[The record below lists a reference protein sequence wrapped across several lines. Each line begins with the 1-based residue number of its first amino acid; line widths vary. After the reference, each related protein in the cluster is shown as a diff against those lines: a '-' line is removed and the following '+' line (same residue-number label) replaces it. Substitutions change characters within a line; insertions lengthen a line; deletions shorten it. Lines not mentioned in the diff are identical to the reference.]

1 MTLNYHRI
9 RVPGLEGRTSS
20 NSESGHKS
28 IKYGDNNATAG
39 TTMTTSCNRQ
49 VDKSN
54 NRSEEM
60 EKNFAQKACKNIV
73 QKNCKTRSFLTP
85 WAEQKL
91 SIQRKEMNDY
101 WIVQLTSLKFIMM
114 KPKTVEY
121 EKLNKMDKDGNYI
134 FEYYVILFF
143 KS

>member
-9 RVPGLEGRTSS
+9 RVPGLEARTSS

-39 TTMTTSCNRQ
+39 MTMTTSCNRQ

-60 EKNFAQKACKNIV
+60 AKNIAQKACKNVV
-73 QKNCKTRSFLTP
+73 QKDCKTRTFLTP

-91 SIQRKEMNDY
+91 SQERKQVNDY
-101 WIVQLTSLKFIMM
+101 WIVQLSSSKFIMM
-114 KPKTVEY
+114 KPKTIAF
-121 EKLNKMDKDGNYI
+121 EKLKKMDSDGNYM
-134 FEYYVILFF
+134 YLYRILLHH
-143 KS
+143 

>member
-9 RVPGLEGRTSS
+9 RVPGLEARTSS

-39 TTMTTSCNRQ
+39 MTMTTSCNRQ

-60 EKNFAQKACKNIV
+60 AKNIAQKACKNVV
-73 QKNCKTRSFLTP
+73 QKDCKTRTFLTP

-91 SIQRKEMNDY
+91 SEERKQVDDY
-101 WIVQLTSLKFIMM
+101 WIIQLSSSKFIMM
-114 KPKTVEY
+114 KPKTIAF
-121 EKLNKMDKDGNYI
+121 EKLKKMDSDGNYM
-134 FEYYVILFF
+134 YLYRILLHH
-143 KS
+143 